1 VNGGGLG
8 KRGELDGDAPA
19 AAMTMKKKKRN
30 ER

>member
-19 AAMTMKKKKRN
+19 AVMMMKKKKN
-30 ER
+30 K